1 MITDETYL
9 EAKARILSAPEPPT
23 WPSTYRLTP
32 ARRRTTIMP
41 VLPYGKTVRIGDYA
55 RECCTRKH
63 VALALNASHST
74 TVTRE
79 RQLAALIIIL
89 ALLGLFADT

>member
-23 WPSTYRLTP
+23 WPSKYHL
-32 ARRRTTIMP
+32 AIRTTVLP
-41 VLPYGKTVRIGDYA
+41 SLPYGRTVRIGDYA

-79 RQLAALIIIL
+79 RQLAALIVLL